1 MFIVKTAVTLYH
13 NGRWP
18 SRVNPSAK
26 ISTILSTNDDIQVL
40 NLYAQ
45 QFSVVIAKVEGKIY
59 FVLFGSFTVSQLRDY
74 RSLNR
79 AAPTTNVCVISEV
92 NCTTDNDGSEF
103 C

>member
-1 MFIVKTAVTLYH
+1 MGVGRAGLTLA
-13 NGRWP
+13 R
-18 SRVNPSAK
+18 RFQQ
-26 ISTILSTNDDIQVL
+26 ILSTNDDIQVL